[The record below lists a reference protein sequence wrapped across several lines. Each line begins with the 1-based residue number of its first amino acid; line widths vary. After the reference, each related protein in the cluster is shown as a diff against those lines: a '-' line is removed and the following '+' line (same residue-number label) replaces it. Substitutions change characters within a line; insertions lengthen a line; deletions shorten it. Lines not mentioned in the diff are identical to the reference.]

1 METKNIIKIVLSAI
15 LLIGLIWIV
24 LANGIFKTKTS
35 DVKDVIVE
43 LIDLKD
49 IKQECLDNLSYQ
61 EAIEEYKGL
70 SHCGNNDERIKEL
83 KETLQEFLRND
94 YERVDERIE
103 EKRQEKILADTGTTS
118 LEKLTFILS
127 E

>member
-1 METKNIIKIVLSAI
+1 METKNILKIVLSAV

-24 LANGIFKTKTS
+24 LACWIKTKTG
-35 DVKDVIVE
+35 DVKDVIIE

-61 EAIEEYKGL
+61 EAIEEYKGF

-103 EKRQEKILADTGTTS
+103 EKKQEKILADTGTTS

>member
-1 METKNIIKIVLSAI
+1 METKNILKIVLSAV

-24 LANGIFKTKTS
+24 LACWIKTKTG
-35 DVKDVIVE
+35 DVKDVIIE

-61 EAIEEYKGL
+61 EAIEEYKGF

-103 EKRQEKILADTGTTS
+103 EKKQEKILADTGTTS
-118 LEKLTFILS
+118 LEKLTFILG

>member
-1 METKNIIKIVLSAI
+1 METKNILKIVLSAL

-24 LANGIFKTKTS
+24 LACWIKTKTG
-35 DVKDVIVE
+35 DVKDVIIE

-61 EAIEEYKGL
+61 EAIEEYKGF

-103 EKRQEKILADTGTTS
+103 EKKQEKILADTGTTS

>member
-1 METKNIIKIVLSAI
+1 METKNILKIVLSAL

-24 LANGIFKTKTS
+24 LACWIKTKTG

-49 IKQECLDNLSYQ
+49 IKQECLDSLTYQ
-61 EAIEEYKGL
+61 EAIEEYKGF

-103 EKRQEKILADTGTTS
+103 EKKQEKILADTGTTS

>member
-1 METKNIIKIVLSAI
+1 METKNILKIVLSAV

-24 LANGIFKTKTS
+24 LACWIKTKTG
-35 DVKDVIVE
+35 DVKDVIIE

-49 IKQECLDNLSYQ
+49 IKQECLDNLTYQ
-61 EAIEEYKGL
+61 EAIEEYKGF

-103 EKRQEKILADTGTTS
+103 EKKQEKILADTGTTS

>member
-1 METKNIIKIVLSAI
+1 METKNILKIVLSAL

-24 LANGIFKTKTS
+24 LACGIKTKTG
-35 DVKDVIVE
+35 DVKDVIIE

-49 IKQECLDNLSYQ
+49 IKQECLDNLTYQ
-61 EAIEEYKGL
+61 EAIEEYKGF

-103 EKRQEKILADTGTTS
+103 EKKQEKILADTGTTS

>member
-1 METKNIIKIVLSAI
+1 METKNILKIVLSAI

-24 LANGIFKTKTS
+24 LACWIKTKTG
-35 DVKDVIVE
+35 DVKDVIIE

-61 EAIEEYKGL
+61 EAIEEYKGF

-103 EKRQEKILADTGTTS
+103 EKKQEKILADTGTTS

>member
-1 METKNIIKIVLSAI
+1 METKNILKIVLSAL

-24 LANGIFKTKTS
+24 LACWIKTKTG
-35 DVKDVIVE
+35 DVKDVIIE

-61 EAIEEYKGL
+61 EAIEEYKGF

-103 EKRQEKILADTGTTS
+103 EKKQEKILADTGTTS
-118 LEKLTFILS
+118 LEKLTFILG